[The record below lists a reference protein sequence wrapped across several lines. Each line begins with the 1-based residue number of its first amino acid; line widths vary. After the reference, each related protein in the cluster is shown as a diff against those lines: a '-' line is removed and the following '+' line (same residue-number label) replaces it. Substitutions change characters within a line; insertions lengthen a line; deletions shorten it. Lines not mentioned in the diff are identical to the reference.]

1 MRKRCG
7 STLSRPRPAAK
18 KEKQKN
24 KTKADVELDKGKDL
38 RKKLLQRLDVIAGH
52 DPALLSLLEAIR
64 QGITRIDV
72 GLDLERIVATYNDE
86 EWNSR

>member
-1 MRKRCG
+1 
-7 STLSRPRPAAK
+7 
-18 KEKQKN
+18 
-24 KTKADVELDKGKDL
+24 
-38 RKKLLQRLDVIAGH
+38 VIAGH